1 MYSPIYVL
9 CLLALAIAA
18 IIVLSTRW
26 RFNTFFTLLIVATS
40 VGFAAGF
47 EGEKVVSL
55 LKKGMGATLEKVGLL
70 IILGTSLGLL
80 LEKSKATLSLA
91 NYILSKTDEKYTPI
105 VVTFMGFLIGLPI
118 FCDSGFIVL
127 IGLVLSLASRM
138 SGKQVF
144 LVSCLAVSL
153 YSVHCL
159 VPPHPGISAAAGI
172 LKVDL
177 GQAMLLGIIVSIP
190 TTLAAYFWVKML
202 SKNIPD
208 FNLKNTKLGI
218 ESPNTEGVLP
228 SPFLSFLPIITPIFL
243 IALKSILLLNAAN
256 IGITG
261 FFLSF
266 IKFIGEPVTALAIG
280 IILSLFLFKKVEK
293 DTINSLFS
301 AAIDKSGHILAIIA
315 MGGAFGEIIKE
326 MNIGKV
332 FGETLTSS
340 GLGLFIPFILT
351 ALFKT
356 AQGSSTVA
364 IMSAAAIVEPLLIPL
379 GLDTEGSRLLALSA
393 MGAGSMSVSH
403 ANDAYFWVTANFGE
417 MDTRTTL
424 RVYSSASAI
433 MGFVSFIV
441 IWVISMFFTF

>member
-1 MYSPIYVL
+1 MHTPIYIIL
-9 CLLALAIAA
+9 LLALAIVA
-18 IIVLSTRW
+18 IIILSTRL
-26 RFNTFFTLLIVATS
+26 RFNTFFTLLIVATT

-47 EGEKVVSL
+47 EGEKVVLL

-70 IILGTSLGLL
+70 IILGTTLGLL

-91 NYILSKTDEKYTPI
+91 NYILSKTDEKNTPV

-138 SGKQVF
+138 RGKQVL

-153 YSVHCL
+153 YAVHCL

-177 GQAMLLGIIVSIP
+177 GQAMLLGIVVSIP
-190 TTLAAYFWVKML
+190 TTLAAYFWVKFR
-202 SKNIPD
+202 SQDIPD
-208 FNLKNTKLGI
+208 FNFKNDKIAL
-218 ESPNTEGVLP
+218 NTEGVLP
-228 SPFLSFLPIITPIFL
+228 SPILSFLPIIIPIAL
-243 IALKSILLLNAAN
+243 IATKSIALLNPS
-256 IGITG
+256 
-261 FFLSF
+261 FLHPSVLTL
-266 IKFIGEPVTALAIG
+266 IKFIGEPVSALGVG
-280 IILSLFLFKKVEK
+280 IILSLFLFKTVEK
-293 DTINSLFS
+293 ETINNILGT
-301 AAIDKSGHILAIIA
+301 AIEKSGPILAIIA

-332 FGETLTSS
+332 FGESLTSS
-340 GLGLFIPFILT
+340 GLGLLIPFVLT

-364 IMSAAAIVEPLLIPL
+364 IMSAASIIEPLLVPL
-379 GLDTEGSRLLALSA
+379 GLDSEWWRLLSLAA

-403 ANDAYFWVTANFGE
+403 ANDAYFWVTSNFGE

-424 RVYSSASAI
+424 RVYSSASAL
-433 MGFVSFIV
+433 MGVVAFLT
-441 IWVISMFFTF
+441 IWVISKAF

>member
-1 MYSPIYVL
+1 MHTPIYIIL
-9 CLLALAIAA
+9 LLALAIVA
-18 IIVLSTRW
+18 IIILSTRL
-26 RFNTFFTLLIVATS
+26 RFNTFFTLLIVAIA

-47 EGEKVVSL
+47 EGEKVILL

-70 IILGTSLGLL
+70 IILGTTLGLL

-91 NYILSKTDEKYTPI
+91 NYILSKTDEKNTPL

-127 IGLVLSLASRM
+127 IGLVLSLASRVK
-138 SGKQVF
+138 GKQVL

-153 YSVHCL
+153 YAVHCL

-177 GQAMLLGIIVSIP
+177 GQAMLLGIVVSIP
-190 TTLAAYFWVKML
+190 TTLAAYFWVKYRSRNL
-202 SKNIPD
+202 PD
-208 FNLKNTKLGI
+208 FNFKNEKFNF
-218 ESPNTEGVLP
+218 NTEPASSSDRGVLP
-228 SPFLSFLPIITPIFL
+228 SPLLSFLPIIVPIAL
-243 IALKSILLLNAAN
+243 IATKSIALLNPS
-256 IGITG
+256 
-261 FFLSF
+261 FLHPSVLTL
-266 IKFIGEPVTALAIG
+266 IKFIGEPVSALGVG
-280 IILSLFLFKKVEK
+280 ILLSLFLFKTVKKE
-293 DTINSLFS
+293 TINNLLG
-301 AAIDKSGHILAIIA
+301 AAIEKSGPILAIIA

-332 FGETLTSS
+332 FGESLTSS
-340 GLGLFIPFILT
+340 GLGLLIPFILT

-364 IMSAAAIVEPLLIPL
+364 IMSAASIIEPLLMPL
-379 GLDTEGSRLLALSA
+379 GLDSEWWRLLSLAA

-424 RVYSSASAI
+424 RVYSSASAL
-433 MGFVSFIV
+433 MGIIAFLT
-441 IWVISMFFTF
+441 IWLISKAF